1 MDDENVKD
9 NSTLF
14 GNPAEY
20 EEVLGKEI
28 RIMRDTETRL
38 SDDCDTNNW
47 R

>member
-1 MDDENVKD
+1 MDDANVKD

-14 GNPAEY
+14 GNPVEN
-20 EEVLGKEI
+20 EEVLGEEI
-28 RIMRDTETRL
+28 RIMRDTEARL